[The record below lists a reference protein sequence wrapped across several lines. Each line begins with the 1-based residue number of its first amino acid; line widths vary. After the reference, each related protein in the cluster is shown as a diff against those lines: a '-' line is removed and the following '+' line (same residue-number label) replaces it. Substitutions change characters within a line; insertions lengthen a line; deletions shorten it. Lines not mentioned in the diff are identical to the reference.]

1 MRAGIAHCRIGAGVR
16 RGAWIE
22 NGDPASSGVWCVR
35 RGVRSG
41 SKWGWIRIGTVRTFA
56 TMVVNDAGDER
67 VDHIRIHQ
75 RRKAMPEKKEQQK
88 KAAPKAS
95 EKDRDAK
102 QNMPGKAGKK
112 PEPAK
117 QAKGH

>member
-1 MRAGIAHCRIGAGVR
+1 
-16 RGAWIE
+16 
-22 NGDPASSGVWCVR
+22 
-35 RGVRSG
+35 
-41 SKWGWIRIGTVRTFA
+41 
-56 TMVVNDAGDER
+56 
-67 VDHIRIHQ
+67 
-75 RRKAMPEKKEQQK
+75 MPEKKEQQK